1 MFALNCA
8 TVRRGN
14 LCLYQKLRCY
24 RRLQH
29 HKLCGYSQCPAPSNR
44 NSITQRSHT
53 LENANAIWLSRDS
66 AAIFRSKSMFCQQNF
81 AVLDER
87 RFHADGDRLDSEY
100 SEIINQTAEN
110 MRLTVRKYI
119 AQCSQEYESSIEEH
133 RLGGKDLSPIKLVG
147 ILATNNIIC
156 QPNHHVA
163 DATPPHPINIQTK
176 YDDDDTH
183 GNEQYSEHIANCC
196 ARDGIV
202 YDTWRVPPRREAL
215 EWAIEE
221 ANARKDIHGILIFYP
236 LVDKLV
242 HDETMTDRIY
252 KNQDTGVYYRTID
265 DYFRDLVD
273 CDKDVEGYCRS
284 RLRMLTPHNSNA
296 DGIRQDEFAEE
307 TFEVETVVGPIYP
320 CTALAVYKVL
330 ESFQSSNDE
339 PHQSVSETG
348 RPYEN
353 TSITIINRSE
363 VLGLPL
369 ANMLSAQ
376 GATVYSIDKDSILLF
391 LPNGKVRR
399 ERTATV
405 EQCVRNSSVI
415 ISGVPSITFNVPTDW
430 IPANATVINVAV
442 ESNFDEETLSNGY
455 RGIKYVPHVGRV
467 TVAALEHN
475 LMRLHRQAQIMLHG
489 DNDVHRV

>member
-1 MFALNCA
+1 MLALNCA

-14 LCLYQKLRCY
+14 VCQKVRY
-24 RRLQH
+24 YHRLQH
-29 HKLCGYSQCPAPSNR
+29 HNHKLCGYSHCPAPL
-44 NSITQRSHT
+44 QPRSRT
-53 LENANAIWLSRDS
+53 FANANAIICPNRYIT
-66 AAIFRSKSMFCQQNF
+66 AIFRSKSMLCHEQNF

-87 RFHADGDRLDSEY
+87 RLHADGDNLDSEY
-100 SEIINQTAEN
+100 SEIVNQTAEN
-110 MRLTVRKYI
+110 MRFTVRKYI
-119 AQCSQEYESSIEEH
+119 AQCSQENKSSIEEH
-133 RLGGKDLSPIKLVG
+133 RLGEKDLFPIKLVG
-147 ILATNNIIC
+147 ILATNNIC

-163 DATPPHPINIQTK
+163 DAIPPHPINIHAK
-176 YDDDDTH
+176 YDDDTH
-183 GNEQYSEHIANCC
+183 GNEQYSEHIATCC

-202 YDTWRVPPRREAL
+202 YDTWRVPPRKEAL

-236 LVDKLV
+236 LVNKLV
-242 HDETMTDRIY
+242 DDDTITDRIY

-296 DGIRQDEFAEE
+296 DGIRQDEIAEE
-307 TFEVETVVGPIYP
+307 TFEVEVGPIYP

-330 ESFQSSNDE
+330 ESFQSSYDE
-339 PHQSVSETG
+339 SHHSDSENG

-376 GATVYSIDKDSILLF
+376 GATVYSIDKDSILIF

-489 DNDVHRV
+489 DYDVHQV